1 MIIISCSCSECQSL
15 VHVQNVFT
23 CRRSGL
29 KFLGVKG
36 HDDCISFPKDSTKEV
51 YIERS
56 KEPMEQ
62 SEQRWHLGEDFLNS
76 AFNMFKIFQIKLLK
90 KGRRGLGTSQAHKAD
105 VDCHPIA
112 TPPLPGTKAPW
123 KESPVER
130 DGRDPSSEGLCISAR
145 LTGLPWWLNNKEST

>member
-1 MIIISCSCSECQSL
+1 
-15 VHVQNVFT
+15 
-23 CRRSGL
+23 
-29 KFLGVKG
+29 
-36 HDDCISFPKDSTKEV
+36 
-51 YIERS
+51 
-56 KEPMEQ
+56 MEQ

-76 AFNMFKIFQIKLLK
+76 AFNVFKIFQIKLLK